1 MSQVDSVCIKKTC
14 LSHLYKTAV
23 YDKHTV
29 EQLHMEK
36 VIIFE
41 SCHVLSL
48 NSTYNYDWKYKEG
61 LTLTGH
67 NINLRL

>member
-48 NSTYNYDWKYKEG
+48 NSTYNYD
-61 LTLTGH
+61 
-67 NINLRL
+67 